1 MKTTA
6 VYALTPRG
14 AHLGKT
20 ISEQMKA
27 DLFLPSALAADFG
40 ATPFV
45 SILNIVAQN
54 FSRYLRHIFI
64 ASAGIVVRAI
74 SPHLESKYEDPAVV
88 VLDQEGKFC
97 ISLISGHIGGAN
109 SLAKEV
115 AELTRGIPV
124 ITTATDTAGIFSM
137 DLLAKE
143 NNLKILNPEAV
154 KHVNMA
160 VLSDKPVM
168 IFDAKNRLGLKNK
181 NNSADIKWVTR
192 EEELRD
198 DLSGVMVT
206 FKTVKNLCPG
216 HMILHPKCLVA
227 GVGCNRGTQAQEILE
242 FIANTFEGNGL
253 SLNSLKC
260 LATIVAKK
268 DETGLLSAAKKLYV
282 PIIFLT
288 SDELKTIKAP
298 HQSDLIEKY
307 IGVKSVCEAAAMFI
321 SGNKR
326 LLVPKTKTRNVTL
339 AIALEA

>member
-74 SPHLESKYEDPAVV
+74 SPHLASKYEDPAVV

-97 ISLISGHIGGAN
+97 ISLISGHLGGAN

-124 ITTATDTAGIFSM
+124 ITTATDTAGIISM
-137 DLLAKE
+137 DMLAKE
-143 NNLKILNPEAV
+143 NNLEMLNPEAV
-154 KHVNMA
+154 KCVSMA
-160 VLSDKPVM
+160 MLSDKPVM
-168 IFDAKNRLGLKNK
+168 IFDDKNRLGLKNK
-181 NNSADIKWVTR
+181 NNLVEIKWINR
-192 EEELRD
+192 EENMRD
-198 DLSGVMVT
+198 DLPGVRVT
-206 FKTVKNLCPG
+206 YKAVKNPCPG
-216 HMILHPKCLVA
+216 HLILYPKCLVA
-227 GVGCNRGTQAQEILE
+227 GLGCNRGTPAEEILE

-253 SLNSLKC
+253 SISSLKC
-260 LATIVAKK
+260 LATIMAKK
-268 DETGLLSAAKKLYV
+268 DETGLLSAADKLDV

-298 HQSDLIEKY
+298 HQSDLVEKHM
-307 IGVKSVCEAAAMFI
+307 GVGSVCEASAMII
-321 SGNKR
+321 SGSKE